1 MIRVKSYKVKEQKYE
16 EDIKPQRIPFYYIW
30 WFDAP
35 HLKGIFFMN
44 ADDVYEYWDQ
54 VGTLHKR
61 EAREGDQ
68 IAKQIKGKIYPP
80 LLKMDSISSL
90 LQNFS

>member
-1 MIRVKSYKVKEQKYE
+1 
-16 EDIKPQRIPFYYIW
+16 
-30 WFDAP
+30 
-35 HLKGIFFMN
+35 MN

-54 VGTLHKR
+54 VGTLHER